1 MNSDKKASFGISFG
15 LFVGLILV
23 FTITV
28 NHMLDFKT
36 LTPLAQ
42 PKQEHVTP
50 QKQQTDD
57 FQMHS
62 NSLGKALL
70 KGQ

>member
-15 LFVGLILV
+15 LFVGLMVL
-23 FTITV
+23 FTFTV
-28 NHMLDFKT
+28 NNMFDFKT

-42 PKQEHVTP
+42 PKQEHVAP
-50 QKQQTDD
+50 QKPQTDD

>member
-1 MNSDKKASFGISFG
+1 MNSDKKQSFGISFG
-15 LFVGLILV
+15 LLIGLALIFV
-23 FTITV
+23 FTET
-28 NHMLDFKT
+28 NMFDLKT

-50 QKQQTDD
+50 QKQQTDN
-57 FQMHS
+57 FQMS
-62 NSLGKALL
+62 PTSLGKALL